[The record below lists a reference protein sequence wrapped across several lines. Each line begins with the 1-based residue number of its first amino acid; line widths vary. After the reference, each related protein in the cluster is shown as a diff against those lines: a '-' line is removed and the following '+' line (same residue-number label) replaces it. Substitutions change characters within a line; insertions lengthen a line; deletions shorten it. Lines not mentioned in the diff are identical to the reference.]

1 MSIHGSSARL
11 PASPLDGLS
20 DGRLAL
26 QDRPPG
32 VEEVARRGLQVR
44 GLHWHADA
52 PQEPLPLHRL
62 HHTRTDGR
70 SANGKRVTKM
80 NDSQEREGDSQRDGS
95 PERKWEARRATSV
108 SWECPVGAREASSSA
123 GCWCSPAVVQ
133 PCSLSHPGPASC
145 KDGAGGGVIIT
156 ESELNVGK
164 KTF

>member
-1 MSIHGSSARL
+1 MSIHGSSVWL

-20 DGRLAL
+20 DGGLAL

-62 HHTRTDGR
+62 HRTETDGK
-70 SANGKRVTKM
+70 SVNAKSVTKT
-80 NDSQEREGDSQRDGS
+80 NDSLERDQDPRRDGS

-108 SWECPVGAREASSSA
+108 WWECPVGAMEASSSA

-156 ESELNVGK
+156 ESELSVRK